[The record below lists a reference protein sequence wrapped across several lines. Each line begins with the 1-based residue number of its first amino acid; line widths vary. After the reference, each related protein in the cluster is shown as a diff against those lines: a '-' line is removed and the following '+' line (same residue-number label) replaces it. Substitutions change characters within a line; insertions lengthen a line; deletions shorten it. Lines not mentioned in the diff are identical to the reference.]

1 MLDINSYYNFISLLM
16 LILFV
21 VVLILI
27 LIYEYEALRR
37 TKG

>member
-27 LIYEYEALRR
+27 LIYEYETLRR